1 MNIILKSVKRCTH
14 CGRLYS
20 FESSTCPFC
29 QQDNVSIETTVKPK
43 QPLTPQQRIKR
54 LTFALVVIGI
64 FAVFAIVSLVNKS
77 DNQSSKS
84 NTANYYNE
92 QPTTTPIENPIDY
105 SSEQYS
111 QLSNSQQQYHYSYDN
126 DEEPD
131 YTSYNSDE
139 EPDFG
144 EPNFGD
150 TSNPGLYP
158 FVSERVLDYEELAR
172 YDLQQLKIMRNE
184 IYARHGYIFRKGG
197 EMEAYFKKQ
206 PWYQPLYTNV
216 DQFLSSVETENIK
229 KIRVLEGGN

>member
-1 MNIILKSVKRCTH
+1 MNIRPHDTLSNLKNWPAYDYKDY
-14 CGRLYS
+14 RL
-20 FESSTCPFC
+20 
-29 QQDNVSIETTVKPK
+29 
-43 QPLTPQQRIKR
+43 
-54 LTFALVVIGI
+54 
-64 FAVFAIVSLVNKS
+64 NKDES
-77 DNQSSKS
+77 DNCI
-84 NTANYYNE
+84 AALENYIWHDVKKEGMPKEDGNYLFKLVS
-92 QPTTTPIENPIDY
+92 PD
-105 SSEQYS
+105 
-111 QLSNSQQQYHYSYDN
+111 